1 MKTVT
6 RVIIGLVIV
15 LLVGVSVLPGTA
27 APGTEAATAGAGVPL
42 PVGDELS
49 DEQLLAVEGELWWF
63 VMPFLFGAVAGAGSA
78 AIYENW
84 FDEDYG
90 IDRDD
95 RRQIGFGA
103 ASGAIGGAAGAF
115 GGFFPVR

>member
-6 RVIIGLVIV
+6 RGMVGLVIV
-15 LLVGVSVLPGTA
+15 LLVGVSVLPGTTA
-27 APGTEAATAGAGVPL
+27 TDLEAATAGAGVPL

-49 DEQLLAVEGELWWF
+49 DEQLLEAEGELWWF
-63 VMPFLFGAVAGAGSA
+63 VIGALALGAAGGAAGA

-95 RRQIGFGA
+95 RRQIGAEALRGAVNAIPFAFFGV
-103 ASGAIGGAAGAF
+103 
-115 GGFFPVR
+115 PVR

>member
-1 MKTVT
+1 MKTGV
-6 RVIIGLVIV
+6 RVIVGLVIV
-15 LLVGVSVLPGTA
+15 MLVGVSA
-27 APGTEAATAGAGVPL
+27 YPGTEATDLGAAAAGGSVPL
-42 PVGDELS
+42 PEGDELS
-49 DEQLLAVEGELWWF
+49 DEQLLQTEGELWWF
-63 VMPFLFGAVAGAGSA
+63 VMPFLFGAIAGAGSA

-103 ASGAIGGAAGAF
+103 VSGAMGGAAGSF